1 MNRSA
6 AWGVG
11 VLGLLLVFAACA
23 TSPLGRRQLTFM
35 PDAQMNSMG
44 AQAFDEMKSKT
55 PRETNSRV
63 TAHVQCVADAVT
75 RQAASWISVPNW
87 EVVVFRD
94 PSANAFALP
103 GGKIGV
109 HTGILPVAKT
119 QDQLAAIIGHEV
131 AHVIARHGNERV
143 SQALAVQSGLTIG
156 QAIAGQDQKGKAIMA
171 ALGLGAQFGVLLPYG
186 RQQESESDLIGLEL
200 MAKAGFDPQ
209 QSVEL
214 WRNMAA
220 VSGGQPPEFLST
232 HPSHQTR
239 IQDLQGA
246 MNPAMAHY
254 QAARAAGRI
263 PACGTLR

>member
-1 MNRSA
+1 MKRA
-6 AWGVG
+6 TAWGLGAVALV
-11 VLGLLLVFAACA
+11 VLAACA

-35 PDAQMNSMG
+35 PDGQMNTMG

-55 PRETNSRV
+55 PRETNSRIN
-63 TAHVQCVADAVT
+63 AYVQCISDAVT
-75 RQAASWISVPNW
+75 RQAASWIEVPKW

-119 QDQLAAIIGHEV
+119 QDQLAAIMGHEV
-131 AHVIARHGNERV
+131 GHVIARHGNERV
-143 SQALAVQSGLTIG
+143 SQALAVQSGLLIG
-156 QAIAGQDQKGKAIMA
+156 QAVAGKDEKGQVILA
-171 ALGLGAQFGVLLPYG
+171 ALGLGAQFGILMPYG

-200 MAKAGFDPQ
+200 MAKAGFDPR

-220 VSGGQPPEFLST
+220 ASGGQPPEFLST
-232 HPSHQTR
+232 HPSHETR
-239 IQDLQGA
+239 IQGLQGA
-246 MNPAMAHY
+246 MNAALGHF
-254 QAARAAGRI
+254 QAARAAGRN
-263 PACGTLR
+263 PACGTL